1 MDRIAFYISY
11 ISTYGSQVV
20 LTEVVESER
29 GSNYVRNLHEVHSV
43 FRRIKTSF
51 FEESSSS
58 SPDIGERRRRD
69 DLEVKMECVEKHW
82 AAFKAAL
89 GAAENGDGS
98 SLPDFGR
105 NASSPE
111 VSVREMF
118 PPANSLWTKF

>member
-1 MDRIAFYISY
+1 M
-11 ISTYGSQVV
+11 
-20 LTEVVESER
+20 TEVVESER

-58 SPDIGERRRRD
+58 SSPDVAERRRRD

-89 GAAENGDGS
+89 GAAENGDGG
-98 SLPDFGR
+98 SLPDFCR

-111 VSVREMF
+111 VSAREIS
-118 PPANSLWTKF
+118 PPAN